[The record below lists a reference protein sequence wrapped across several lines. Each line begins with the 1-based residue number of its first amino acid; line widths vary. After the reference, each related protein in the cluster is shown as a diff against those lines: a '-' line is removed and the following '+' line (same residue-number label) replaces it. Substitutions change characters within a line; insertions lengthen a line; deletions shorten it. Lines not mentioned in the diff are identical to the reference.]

1 MGVELGEYA
10 GGSSKFEESQS
21 MFTWP
26 KKDNRVIRSMTT
38 SHNVAVDDISN
49 SITATASFT
58 FTYALISHRRPHH
71 GTPGHMRHT
80 SEGGPEDVASAVL
93 GDTGKILGA
102 KGSKVITETKF
113 EWREELDRS
122 SKAGVPDTDDDI
134 LAATEFDSVGLPDL
148 IMTRGRTRERRS
160 DWWRE
165 RKYIHGTSKC
175 GGNQQQNGGY
185 PSATGT
191 SERILITV
199 VDIAFMSHEVRGQYQ
214 NKTNRFSEAQQDE
227 SDNLNDRGCI
237 PKAPGSNAHR
247 FFAFRAFATSLEG
260 FNDVSKSTA
269 CTCYRDSAILQIAV
283 DMTILT
289 GAFVCTSI
297 IWLIISVVGEL
308 VAALLIV
315 YYFYTAYL
323 V

>member
-1 MGVELGEYA
+1 MSLWTIFLIPKQPQQASHLREQILLRTGTAVYIMALLWPYA
-10 GGSSKFEESQS
+10 VGAG
-21 MFTWP
+21 
-26 KKDNRVIRSMTT
+26 
-38 SHNVAVDDISN
+38 
-49 SITATASFT
+49 
-58 FTYALISHRRPHH
+58 
-71 GTPGHMRHT
+71 RHT

-148 IMTRGRTRERRS
+148 IMTRGRTREGRS

-199 VDIAFMSHEVRGQYQ
+199 VDTAFMSHERARSRLELEGSYE
-214 NKTNRFSEAQQDE
+214 NR
-227 SDNLNDRGCI
+227 DRGREG
-237 PKAPGSNAHR
+237 PSSGWNDEMV
-247 FFAFRAFATSLEG
+247 TLEG
-260 FNDVSKSTA
+260 FLGGPGRSLMRREV
-269 CTCYRDSAILQIAV
+269 RDECGTGYAREGRSLGTRLEDGRPRVWEVVTEKQYVVRHRGPEAYEVARELWEVWGRVAHQAGRRWGALV
-283 DMTILT
+283 MFEGARGLT
-289 GAFVCTSI
+289 RKA
-297 IWLIISVVGEL
+297 
-308 VAALLIV
+308 
-315 YYFYTAYL
+315 
-323 V
+323 